1 MLAAVTLFE
10 SCSQEEIVSQTGGES
25 LVSFTVTTPEL
36 GSRAA
41 GDGKIADKLY
51 YAVYDKE
58 GKIVA
63 NVSNTGGQKFS
74 MSDNITLHLLN
85 GEEYSILFWAKNVDC
100 AATFDSETKTLSVP
114 TTMESNNEAYD
125 AFYAYVAPFTVTG
138 SKQETVKMYRPFA
151 QMNIATTARDITG
164 INTYFSSEVKK
175 SQLKVKT
182 ATKMNLTNGELIG
195 DESEVT
201 YTFTKFYE
209 GEFPVSSSYEYL
221 AMNYLLVGA
230 AKELKNVTL
239 ELAGDDAETVVVAKE
254 FKDVPVQRNYR
265 TNIYGNLF
273 TSQTDWSVTL
283 LPEFGGEYTI
293 LKGNVTLEEDLV
305 VDNTLL
311 VNNGDV
317 VLNLNGKKIINKL
330 DNATTDVIVV
340 SAGSSLTINGEG
352 TIEAVTGNDG
362 FTIISEG
369 TLTINGGTYKSG
381 VDANGDPNAVI
392 YARGNGKVY
401 VNGGNFP
408 NDNKSKFVLN
418 KKDADRATT
427 TIEVRGGTFGCFNPG
442 NNAAEQDNTNF
453 LASGYSSVQVGDN
466 FVVAKGTA
474 VADKA
479 ALATALA
486 NGGEVSIV
494 TDIES
499 DKILKIEKETTV
511 YLYGNKVTST
521 VQKAFEVYA
530 NATFKDGI
538 IEGASRC
545 VDTRKAVEVTL
556 ENVTLIADEYNT
568 SYGNPQPLTIGGADN
583 GTVVT
588 LKNSNISAKT
598 GYGIISF
605 VQAEVNVTNSTIGG
619 YSALYVKPGAANS
632 TFNFVNSTLKGST
645 ASNDVEGNS
654 FTTIAVRD
662 DNTTVYVDKDS
673 KVIAEGKLCSVLS
686 FGGSFPGEE
695 SSKGSKVTLA
705 GSIKGDIL
713 DNVSLAGNQI
723 YVNETYKTAL
733 ETEGFAC
740 TDSGNGLVKVT
751 AM

>member
-1 MLAAVTLFE
+1 MKKLFLSMLAAVTLFA

-41 GDGKIADKLY
+41 GDGKIANKLY

-63 NVSNTGGQKFS
+63 NVSNTDGQKFS

-85 GEEYSILFWAKNVDC
+85 GEEYSILFWAKNDDC

-114 TTMESNNEAYD
+114 ITMESNNEAYD

-164 INTYFSSEVKK
+164 INTYFNSEVIK

-201 YTFTKFYE
+201 YTFTEFYE

-239 ELAGDDAETVVVAKE
+239 ELAGEDAETVVVAKE

-305 VDNTLL
+305 IDNTLL

-330 DNATTDVIVV
+330 DNVTTDVIVV

-381 VDANGDPNAVI
+381 VDADGAPNAVI
-392 YARGNGKVY
+392 YARGEGKVY

-418 KKDADRATT
+418 KKDADRDKT
-427 TIEVRGGTFGCFNPG
+427 TIEVKGGTFGCFNPG
-442 NNAAEQDNTNF
+442 DNAAEKDNKNPEPTNF
-453 LASGYSSVQVGDN
+453 LAKGYSSIQVGDN
-466 FVVAKGTA
+466 YVVVEGTPA
-474 VADKA
+474 VLNTDF
-479 ALATALA
+479 AT
-486 NGGEVSIV
+486 NG
-494 TDIES
+494 
-499 DKILKIEKETTV
+499 
-511 YLYGNKVTST
+511 
-521 VQKAFEVYA
+521 A
-530 NATFKDGI
+530 
-538 IEGASRC
+538 
-545 VDTRKAVEVTL
+545 
-556 ENVTLIADEYNT
+556 
-568 SYGNPQPLTIGGADN
+568 
-583 GTVVT
+583 T
-588 LKNSNISAKT
+588 LKANSVASTQATMAAGSTLDGAGNTLFAGGTTLSGYYENSTLRFIETAGDATIKNITIDGNNAEYD
-598 GYGIISF
+598 GYGIRGIF
-605 VQAEVNVTNSTIGG
+605 LTGEGTVIIDNVTIKNVTYTLNDDTKAKTLKVSNSILEGWTS
-619 YSALYVKPGAANS
+619 YNKDTQTTFEKCTFKPGPNTNGFAPQGETVLTDC
-632 TFNFVNSTLKGST
+632 TFEEGFKIYLDRMTNVKKTIKFVNCTYNGTLITK
-645 ASNDVEGNS
+645 
-654 FTTIAVRD
+654 
-662 DNTTVYVDKDS
+662 
-673 KVIAEGKLCSVLS
+673 
-686 FGGSFPGEE
+686 
-695 SSKGSKVTLA
+695 
-705 GSIKGDIL
+705 
-713 DNVSLAGNQI
+713 DNVASYVEKAG
-723 YVNETYKTAL
+723 
-733 ETEGFAC
+733 EG
-740 TDSGNGLVKVT
+740 VIVW
-751 AM
+751 